1 MSDGERRATAYT
13 LGMSTRVFTLA
24 QARRSL
30 PGVAA
35 VVIVLQR
42 RMLRLDQLNALCDS
56 MRRSALTD
64 GQPASADDRELQA
77 EIAKLE
83 EHAHALI
90 EHIDGLGVE
99 LKDPRRG
106 LVDWIA
112 ERDGRHVYLCW
123 QPGERTIGWWHEMA
137 EGFAGRRPI
146 AAEEWV

>member
-1 MSDGERRATAYT
+1 M
-13 LGMSTRVFTLA
+13 RVFTLA

-56 MRRSALTD
+56 MRRSTLTD
-64 GQPASADDRELQA
+64 GQPASADDREIQA

-83 EHAHALI
+83 EQAHALI
-90 EHIDGLGVE
+90 EHIGGLGVE

-137 EGFAGRRPI
+137 DGFAGRRPI